1 MKALAIR
8 ILRLA
13 QKEFLAL
20 LRDKKSRMVLIVP
33 PLVQLI
39 VFSYAATFDLNHISY
54 AVWNE
59 DPGLYSR
66 QVLARFSGSP
76 NFRLLKSVDSEKEV
90 RALIDNRK
98 VLLVLHIRR
107 TFSRDLLAGRP
118 GTVEALV
125 DGRQSNTAMI
135 LMGYVQTI
143 VQGFSDDFVAA
154 NGLTPPIAPLSLRAW
169 YNPNLKSRWFI
180 VPGIVGLLTL
190 VVSLLVTALSVARE
204 REDGTFDQLLV
215 TPLRPFDIIMG
226 KIIPGFVI
234 GFAEST
240 AIVLVGVFLFH
251 VPLRGSLPAL
261 YLGIFLFT
269 LSGLG
274 VGLMIS
280 SLVSTQ
286 QQGLLGAFLFLVP
299 SIILSGFATPIAN
312 MPQII
317 QDMTLINPLRYF
329 LVILREVFLQGAGIR
344 ILIPE
349 YAALAA
355 IGIGSLLL
363 AGHFFRKRIG

>member
-1 MKALAIR
+1 MKALVLR

-66 QVLARFSGSP
+66 QVLARFAGSP
-76 NFRLLKSVDSEKEV
+76 NFQLLKAVNSEGEV
-90 RALIDNRK
+90 RSLIDNRK
-98 VLLVLHIRR
+98 VLLVLHIRS

-143 VQGFSDDFVAA
+143 VLDYSNDFVAQ
-154 NGLTPPIAPLSLRAW
+154 NGLTPPIAPLSIRAW

-240 AIVLVGVFLFH
+240 AIVLVAVFLFH
-251 VPLRGSLPAL
+251 VPLRGTLLAL

-280 SLVSTQ
+280 SLVATQ

-312 MPQII
+312 MPQFI

-329 LVILREVFLQGAGIR
+329 LVILREVFLQGAGVR
-344 ILIPE
+344 ILLPE
-349 YAALAA
+349 YGALAA
-355 IGIGSLLL
+355 IGIGSLLM

>member
-1 MKALAIR
+1 MSLLVIR

-20 LRDKKSRMVLIVP
+20 LRDKKSRLVLIVP
-33 PLVQLI
+33 PLIQLI
-39 VFSYAATFDLNHISY
+39 VFSYAATFDLNRISY

-59 DPGLYSR
+59 DPGLFSR
-66 QVLARFSGSP
+66 QLLARFSGSK
-76 NFRLLKSVDSEKEV
+76 NFHLLRAVNSEEDVKS
-90 RALIDNRK
+90 LIDNRD
-98 VLLVLHIRR
+98 VLLVVHLRS
-107 TFSRDLLAGRP
+107 TFSRDLLAGRQ
-118 GTVEALV
+118 GSVQAII

-143 VQGFSDDFVAA
+143 VQTFNDDFVTEH
-154 NGLTPPIAPLSLRAW
+154 GLTPPIAPILVRAW

-190 VVSLLVTALSVARE
+190 VISLLVTALSVARE

-234 GFAEST
+234 GLLEAT
-240 AIVLVGVFLFH
+240 AIILVAVFLFH
-251 VPLRGSLPAL
+251 VPLRGSVLAL
-261 YLGIFLFT
+261 YLGILLFI

-280 SLVSTQ
+280 SVVKTQ

-299 SIILSGFATPIAN
+299 SIILSGFATPIEN
-312 MPQII
+312 MPRVI
-317 QDMTLINPLRYF
+317 QDLTLLNPLRYF
-329 LVILREVFLQGAGIR
+329 LVVLRSVFLQGAGVR
-344 ILIPE
+344 ILLLDYGAMAGIGVVSLV
-349 YAALAA
+349 LAA
-355 IGIGSLLL
+355 
-363 AGHFFRKRIG
+363 HFFRKKIE

>member
-1 MKALAIR
+1 MR
-8 ILRLA
+8 VLRLA

-39 VFSYAATFDLNHISY
+39 VFSYAATFDLKRISY

-66 QVLARFSGSP
+66 QLLARFSGSK
-76 NFRLLKSVDSEKEV
+76 NFKLSGEAGSPEEV
-90 RALIDNRK
+90 KRLIDNRR
-98 VLLVLHIRR
+98 VLLVLHIRN
-107 TFSRDLLAGRP
+107 TFSREILTGKAA
-118 GTVEALV
+118 TVEAIV

-135 LMGYVQTI
+135 LTGYVQTI
-143 VQGFSDDFVAA
+143 VQNYNTDLAKSLSLPPPAA
-154 NGLTPPIAPLSLRAW
+154 SLSLRAW

-190 VVSLLVTALSVARE
+190 VVSLLVTALSIARE

-215 TPLRPFDIIMG
+215 TPLTPLEIILG
-226 KIIPGFVI
+226 KTLPGFVI

-240 AIVLVGVFLFH
+240 AIVVVATTIFH
-251 VPLRGSLPAL
+251 VPLRGSIPAL

-280 SLVSTQ
+280 ALSQTQ
-286 QQGLLGAFLFLVP
+286 QQGLLGSFLFLVP

-312 MPQII
+312 MPKII
-317 QDMTLINPLRYF
+317 QDLTLLNPLRYF
-329 LVILREVFLQGAGIR
+329 LVILREVFLQGAGVQ
-344 ILIPE
+344 ILLPE
-349 YAALAA
+349 YGALAA
-355 IGIGSLLL
+355 IGTAALFL
-363 AGHFFRKRIG
+363 AGHFFQKRIG

>member
-1 MKALAIR
+1 MKALVIR

-39 VFSYAATFDLNHISY
+39 IFSYAATFDLNHISY

-66 QVLARFSGSP
+66 QLLARFSGST
-76 NFRLLKSVDSEKEV
+76 NFRLMKAVGSEGEV
-90 RALIDNRK
+90 RSLIDNRK
-98 VLLVLHIRR
+98 VLLVLHIHS
-107 TFSRDLLAGRP
+107 TFSRDLLAGRQ
-118 GTVEALV
+118 GTVEALL

-143 VQGFSDDFVAA
+143 VQGYNDDFVAQ
-154 NGLTPPIAPLSLRAW
+154 NGLTPPIAPLSIRAW

-226 KIIPGFVI
+226 KILPGFVI

-251 VPLRGSLPAL
+251 VPLRGSLFAL

-312 MPQII
+312 MPVYI
-317 QDMTLINPLRYF
+317 QDMTLLNPLRYF
-329 LVILREVFLQGAGIR
+329 LVILREVFLQGADVR
-344 ILIPE
+344 ILLPE
-349 YAALAA
+349 YGALAA
-355 IGIGSLLL
+355 IGLGSLLL

>member
-1 MKALAIR
+1 MKAALIR

-39 VFSYAATFDLNHISY
+39 VFSYAATFDLNRISY

-59 DPGLYSR
+59 DTGIYSR
-66 QVLARFSGSP
+66 QLLARFSGSP
-76 NFRLLKSVDSEKEV
+76 NFRLVATLSHREEV
-90 RALIDNRK
+90 APLLDNRK
-98 VLLVLHIRR
+98 VLLVVHLQGD
-107 TFSRDLLAGRP
+107 FSRSILT
-118 GTVEALV
+118 GTPARVEALL

-135 LMGYVQTI
+135 LLGYVQTI
-143 VQGFSDDFVAA
+143 VSGFSEEIAA
-154 NGLTPPIAPLSLRAW
+154 LRSIAPPIASINFRAW

-204 REDGTFDQLLV
+204 REEGTFDQLMV
-215 TPLRPFDIIMG
+215 TPLSPFQILMG
-226 KIIPGFVI
+226 KLVPGFVI
-234 GFAEST
+234 GFGEAT
-240 AIVLVGVFLFH
+240 LIILVARFLLH
-251 VPLRGSLPAL
+251 VPLRGTLGAL
-261 YLGIFLFT
+261 YLGLFLFI

-280 SLVSTQ
+280 ALVSTQ

-299 SIILSGFATPIAN
+299 AIILSGFATPIAN
-312 MPQII
+312 MPQFI
-317 QDMTLINPLRYF
+317 QDLTLLDPLRYF
-329 LVILREVFLQGAGIR
+329 LVVLRQVFLRGADIS
-344 ILIPE
+344 LLWPE
-349 YAALAA
+349 YGALFL
-355 IGIGSLLL
+355 IGVLSLLI
-363 AGHFFRKRIG
+363 AGVFFRKRLG

>member
-1 MKALAIR
+1 MKQIAIR

-13 QKEFLAL
+13 QKEFLTL

-33 PLVQLI
+33 PLVQLV

-76 NFRLLKSVDSEKEV
+76 NFRLRKSVNSESEV
-90 RALIDNRK
+90 RSLIDNRK
-98 VLLVLHIRR
+98 VLLVLHIRS
-107 TFSRDLLAGRP
+107 TFTRNLLAGRP

-143 VQGFSDDFVAA
+143 ISDYNDDFVAS
-154 NGLTPPIAPLSLRAW
+154 NGLAPPIAPITIRAW

-215 TPLRPFDIIMG
+215 TPLRPFDIILG
-226 KIIPGFVI
+226 KILPGFVI

-240 AIVLVGVFLFH
+240 AIVLVAVFLFH

-261 YLGIFLFT
+261 YLGIFLFI

-312 MPQII
+312 MPQFI
-317 QDMTLINPLRYF
+317 QDLTLLNPLRFF
-329 LVILREVFLQGAGIR
+329 LVILREVFLQGANVR
-344 ILIPE
+344 ILLPE
-349 YAALAA
+349 YGALAT
-355 IGIGSLLL
+355 IGIGALLL
-363 AGHFFRKRIG
+363 SGYFFRKKIG

>member
-1 MKALAIR
+1 MKPFLIR
-8 ILRLA
+8 VLRLA

-66 QVLARFSGSP
+66 QLLARFSGSP
-76 NFRLLKSVDSEKEV
+76 NFRLTRAIRSETEV
-90 RALIDNRK
+90 RNLIDNRK
-98 VLLVLHIRR
+98 VLLVLHIRS

-118 GTVEALV
+118 GQVEALI

-143 VQGFSDDFVAA
+143 VSDYNDDFVAR
-154 NGLTPPIAPLSLRAW
+154 NGLSPPIAPLEIRAW

-215 TPLRPFDIIMG
+215 TPLRPVDIILG
-226 KIIPGFVI
+226 KILPGFVI
-234 GFAEST
+234 GFLEST
-240 AIVLVGVFLFH
+240 AIVLVAVFLFH
-251 VPLRGSLPAL
+251 VPLRGSFFAL

-280 SLVSTQ
+280 SIVSTQ

-312 MPQII
+312 MPELI
-317 QDMTLINPLRYF
+317 QDLTLMNPLRYF
-329 LVILREVFLQGAGIR
+329 LVILREVFLQGATAR
-344 ILIPE
+344 ILLPE
-349 YAALAA
+349 YGGLAL
-355 IGIGSLLL
+355 IGGTALLL